1 MYPRLSRAMEPAI
14 AERRSQL
21 LAGLSGAVIEV
32 GAGDGM
38 NFAHYPAEVTRVVA
52 VEPQPYLR
60 GLARGNAERAPVPIE
75 VVAGAGEHLPV
86 RDGAFDAA
94 VASLVLC
101 SVADPEKAVAE
112 LFRAIRAGGQL
123 RFFEHVRATTSG
135 LRRFQGLLD
144 ATVWPLVAGGC
155 HTGRDTAAAIARTG
169 FTGVRFERFEFPDFR
184 LPLPTSPHIIGVAS
198 RP

>member
-1 MYPRLSRAMEPAI
+1 MYPRASRAMEPAI
-14 AERRSQL
+14 GERRSQL
-21 LAGLSGAVIEV
+21 LAGLRGAVIEV

-38 NFAHYPAEVTRVVA
+38 NFAHYPSEVTRVVA

-60 GLARGNAERAPVPIE
+60 RLARGNAEHAPVPIE

-86 RDGAFDAA
+86 RGAAFDAA

-101 SVADPEKAVAE
+101 SVADPDKVVAE
-112 LFRAIRAGGQL
+112 LFRAVRAGGQL
-123 RFFEHVRATTSG
+123 RFFEHVRANTPG

-144 ATVWPLVAGGC
+144 ATLWPLVAGGC
-155 HTGRDTAAAIARTG
+155 HTGRDTETAIAGVG
-169 FTGVRFERFEFPDFR
+169 FTGVRLERFDFPDLR
-184 LPLPTSPHIIGVAS
+184 LPLPTSPHIIGAAS